1 MGKVDTV
8 GVHSLVS
15 ENSSLTF
22 SMYVLYSNKKK
33 NTMIILTGGK
43 KQVNEF

>member
-22 SMYVLYSNKKK
+22 SMYVLYSKKK
-33 NTMIILTGGK
+33 K
-43 KQVNEF
+43 KYYDHSNWRKKAN